1 MGLHGPSI
9 SGLAGLGVSK
19 LCPLK
24 MSGLYSS
31 QHPLAQATFGKKKL
45 PDAWAGSQGSLL
57 SFLDS
62 SYSIFTQIYP
72 ICNLCRSSLPGFK
85 HCVRILEELKLDQM

>member
-24 MSGLYSS
+24 MSGLNSS
-31 QHPLAQATFGKKKL
+31 QHPLAQATFGKQKL
-45 PDAWAGSQGSLL
+45 ADAWAGSQRSL
-57 SFLDS
+57 SFFLDS
-62 SYSIFTQIYP
+62 SSSVFTQIHP
-72 ICNLCRSSLPGFK
+72 ICNLCRSSLPGF
-85 HCVRILEELKLDQM
+85 